1 MSITKDRQFIRLDY
15 GNGTY
20 TFDCATKTLSN
31 ARGKSITKG
40 SAAILKAYAA
50 EHPNMTAWEQLVYC
64 TIRSGDNFN
73 CIAPALEILYSLDH
87 TPNNTVQY
95 SADNI
100 LHMIKC
106 NYNIATRGYI
116 PYCREHNYRITADT
130 YRYFIVNAKV
140 DALTGYPAQTI
151 SNLKEVI
158 NRYIECHGTSA
169 VDNTII
175 TISQLENHEQQK
187 KLIKIVIHNGSNYYS
202 TSEFNDVVNAIKHEE
217 TCIVENEYITVNA
230 NTYRKILKQR
240 EEALLYKNMSEKL
253 CRISDIEKIKNDRYV
268 IVVPKNLDDLVEEG
282 KRQHNCV
289 GSYYNDSI
297 NRGDNQIYFIRKKD
311 DPTKNYITC
320 QYSVCQM
327 HTVQLKKYA
336 NNSVDK
342 DIVIFV
348 SSIVD
353 PMITKILVENHL
365 EEIQKSI
372 NPSYF

>member
-1 MSITKDRQFIRLDY
+1 MSITKDRQFIKLDY

-20 TFDCATKTLSN
+20 TFDCATKTLFN
-31 ARGKSITKG
+31 ARGKTISKG

-73 CIAPALEILYSLDH
+73 RIAPALETLYSLDN
-87 TPNNTVQY
+87 TPNNTIQY
-95 SADNI
+95 SADSI
-100 LHMIKC
+100 LDMIRR
-106 NYNIATRGYI
+106 NYNIAARGYI
-116 PYCREHNYRITADT
+116 PYCREHNYRITVDT
-130 YRYFIVNAKV
+130 YIYFIVNAKV
-140 DALTGYPAQTI
+140 DTLTGYPAQTI
-151 SNLKEVI
+151 SNLKEAI
-158 NRYIECHGTSA
+158 NRQLECHGIA
-169 VDNTII
+169 IDHTIT
-175 TISQLENHEQQK
+175 TISQIENREQQK
-187 KLIKIVIHNGSNYYS
+187 KLIKIVIHNGSNYYA
-202 TSEFNDVVNAIKHEE
+202 TSEFDDVVRAIKDEE
-217 TCIVENEYITVNA
+217 TCIVENECITVNA
-230 NTYRKILKQR
+230 TTYRKILKQR
-240 EEALLYKNMSEKL
+240 EEALRYKNMSEKL
-253 CRISDIEKIKNDRYV
+253 CRISDIEKIENDKYV

-320 QYSVCQM
+320 QYNVCQM

-336 NNSVDK
+336 NNRVDN
-342 DIVIFV
+342 DIIIFV

-372 NPSYF
+372 NPNYF

>member
-31 ARGKSITKG
+31 ARGKTISKG

-73 CIAPALEILYSLDH
+73 RIAPALETLYSLDH

-100 LHMIKC
+100 LYMIKY

-130 YRYFIVNAKV
+130 YVYFIVNAKV
-140 DALTGYPAQTI
+140 DNLAGYPAQTI

-158 NRYIECHGTSA
+158 NKWLERHGTS
-169 VDNTII
+169 VDHTIKV
-175 TISQLENHEQQK
+175 ISEIDNHEQQK
-187 KLIKIVIHNGSNYYS
+187 KLIKIVIHNDSNYYTS
-202 TSEFNDVVNAIKHEE
+202 SEFDDVVTAVKNGE

-240 EEALLYKNMSEKL
+240 EEALRYKNMSEKL
-253 CRISDIEKIKNDRYV
+253 CRISDIEKIENDRYV

-327 HTVQLKKYA
+327 HTIQLKKYA

>member
-1 MSITKDRQFIRLDY
+1 MSITKDRQLIRLDY

-20 TFDCATKTLSN
+20 ILDCATKSLYN
-31 ARGKSITKG
+31 ARGKSISKG
-40 SAAILKAYAA
+40 GAAILKTYAA
-50 EHPNMTAWEQLVYC
+50 EHPNMTEWEKLVYC
-64 TIRSGDNFN
+64 AIRSGNN
-73 CIAPALEILYSLDH
+73 LTAMCPALETLYSLDH

-95 SADNI
+95 NADNI
-100 LHMIKC
+100 LDMIRGR
-106 NYNIATRGYI
+106 YNIAARGYI

-130 YRYFIVNAKV
+130 YIYFIVNAKV
-140 DALTGYPAQTI
+140 DNLTGYSAQTI

-158 NRYIECHGTSA
+158 NKWLECHGTS
-169 VDNTII
+169 VEHTI
-175 TISQLENHEQQK
+175 TAISHLENREQQK

-202 TSEFNDVVNAIKHEE
+202 ISDIDNVVNGIRNNE

-230 NTYRKILKQR
+230 GTYRKILKER
-240 EEALLYKNMSEKL
+240 EEALKYKNMSEKL
-253 CRISDIEKIKNDRYV
+253 CRISDLEKIENDKYV

-282 KRQHNCV
+282 KKQHNCV

-297 NRGDNQIYFIRKKD
+297 NRGENQIYFIRKKD

-327 HTVQLKKYA
+327 HTIQLKRYA
-336 NNSVDK
+336 NNRVDK

-353 PMITKILVENHL
+353 PMIAKILVENHL
-365 EEIQKSI
+365 EEIQNSI
-372 NPSYF
+372 NPNYY